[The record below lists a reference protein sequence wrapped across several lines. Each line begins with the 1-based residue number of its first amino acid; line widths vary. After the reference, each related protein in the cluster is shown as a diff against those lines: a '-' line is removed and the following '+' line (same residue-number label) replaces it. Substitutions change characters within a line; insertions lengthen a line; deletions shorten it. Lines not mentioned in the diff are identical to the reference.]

1 MKNHYLRSFA
11 FAAMA
16 ALMLASTGCKKDDNK
31 DPQPENLAS
40 KFDAGFAAALQA
52 KGIIKDAK
60 NITADEIAGVKSIDM
75 SGTESAPGNLTS
87 LKGIELF
94 KALTILRCDFNCLTS
109 LDLTSNTELTEL
121 ACQNNRLE
129 QIKIGGLAKL
139 KKFFLGHNEE
149 VRDIDISSCVALET
163 ITFPY
168 CQIEKIDVSKNPALT
183 MINAYFNCLESIDIS
198 QNPKLYSLTVD
209 DNPGVGNDQ
218 EGIFYVYVP
227 KDFDVNVPPTNFTQ
241 KGWRY
246 QTREV
251 ELIYRRK

>member
-1 MKNHYLRSFA
+1 MKNHYLRSIA

-60 NITADEIAGVKSIDM
+60 NITAAEIAGVKSIDV
-75 SGTESAPGNLTS
+75 SGTESAKGSITS

-94 KALTILRCDFNCLTS
+94 KALTSLKCNFNNLTS

-121 ACQNNRLE
+121 ICQNNNLE
-129 QIKIGGLAKL
+129 EIKLDGLAKL
-139 KKFFLGHNEE
+139 KGLYFGNNGRLH
-149 VRDIDISSCVALET
+149 DIDISSCVALEQ

-168 CQIEKIDVSKNPALT
+168 CEIEIIDVSKNPNLT
-183 MINAYFNCLESIDIS
+183 MINAYFNSLESIDIS
-198 QNPKLYSLTVD
+198 KNSKLTSLSVS
-209 DNPGVGNDQ
+209 DNPGVGDDQ
-218 EGIFYVYVP
+218 DGIFYVYVP
-227 KDFDVNVPPTNFTQ
+227 KDFDVNVLPTNFTQ
-241 KGWRY
+241 KGWKY
-246 QTREV
+246 QTRNV
-251 ELIYRRK
+251 ELQYKRK

>member
-16 ALMLASTGCKKDDNK
+16 AIMLASTGCKKDDNK

-40 KFDAGFAAALQA
+40 KFDSGFAAALQA

-60 NITADEIAGVKSIDM
+60 NITADEIAGVKSIDV

-94 KALTILRCDFNCLTS
+94 KALTILRCNFNNLTS

-121 ACQNNRLE
+121 ACQNNKLQ
-129 QIKIGGLAKL
+129 QIKIDGLAKL
-139 KKFFLGHNEE
+139 MKLYFGNNEALHN
-149 VRDIDISSCVALET
+149 IDISSCVALEQ

-168 CQIEKIDVSKNPALT
+168 CGISSIDVTKNPNLT
-183 MINAYFNCLESIDIS
+183 MINAYSNSLKVIDVR
-198 QNPKLYSLTVD
+198 QNPKLNTLRVAA
-209 DNPGVGNDQ
+209 NPGWGQDPDYFFN
-218 EGIFYVYVP
+218 VYVP
-227 KDFDVNVPPTNFTQ
+227 KDFDIKAPPTNFPQ
-241 KGWRY
+241 KGWTY
-246 QTREV
+246 QNREV
-251 ELIYRRK
+251 ELVYRYN